1 MFRKADLGLLLQ
13 TCPQQGQQ
21 RSHLGWWSSVRILP
35 GGFVGNEQ
43 QLATALQPV
52 IQKAALQYQR
62 RNTGNG
68 LVLAGR

>member
-1 MFRKADLGLLLQ
+1 
-13 TCPQQGQQ
+13 
-21 RSHLGWWSSVRILP
+21 
-35 GGFVGNEQ
+35 VGNEQ